1 MAGKAKWT
9 FMVYMAGDNNL
20 SAAGDKD
27 LGEMRQV
34 GSTPEVNIIVQFD
47 NAGERGTHRIRAL
60 SGGQNDVVMSLGETD
75 SGDPKTLE
83 AFIEWTAKT
92 YPAERYALV
101 LWSHGSAWEP
111 SEIEK
116 IARSVNSPNFNQME
130 ATKRSVSPTGKVMF
144 RSSLERIYQLPTSG
158 ARAICVDD
166 GSGHSLD
173 TLELEKVLAKAK
185 KVLGQEIDLLG
196 MDACLM
202 SNLEVA
208 YQVRPY
214 VKYLVASEESEP
226 NDGWPYE
233 RVLQHLVNNP
243 DLPTAQAAEHVV
255 RDYIQSYLDR
265 GYKKAI
271 TQTALDL
278 ERMDDLIA
286 PLDGLAVALTAMDRP
301 QMRKSLWDA
310 LYTTTSFWGGT
321 LMDIPHMCKELE
333 KQPVSEAVRQA
344 CAQVRA
350 ALAQG
355 SGRFVIA
362 EGHNGKTIANCGG
375 VSIYLPMLKDMSRFY
390 PELAFASKH
399 PWLKVVQKYQIGWQ
413 DNGN

>member
-1 MAGKAKWT
+1 
-9 FMVYMAGDNNL
+9 
-20 SAAGDKD
+20 
-27 LGEMRQV
+27 
-34 GSTPEVNIIVQFD
+34 
-47 NAGERGTHRIRAL
+47 
-60 SGGQNDVVMSLGETD
+60 VV
-75 SGDPKTLE
+75 
-83 AFIEWTAKT
+83 
-92 YPAERYALV
+92 
-101 LWSHGSAWEP
+101 
-111 SEIEK
+111 
-116 IARSVNSPNFNQME
+116 
-130 ATKRSVSPTGKVMF
+130 F

-214 VKYLVASEESEP
+214 VKYIVASEETEP

-233 RVLQHLVNNP
+233 RVLRRLTSDPN
-243 DLPTAQAAEHVV
+243 LPTAQAAEHIV
-255 RDYIQSYLDR
+255 RDYIQSYIDKS
-265 GYKKAI
+265 YKKAV

-278 ERMDDLIA
+278 GRMEDLTA
-286 PLDGLAVALTAMDRP
+286 PLDALAVALAAMDRQ
-301 QMRKSLWDA
+301 QMRKNLWDA
-310 LYTTTSFWGGT
+310 LFSTTSFYGGT
-321 LMDIPHMCKELE
+321 LMDIPHLCKELE
-333 KQPVSEAVRQA
+333 KQPASEAVHQA
-344 CAQVRA
+344 SKQVRA

-355 SGRFVIA
+355 AGRFVVA
-362 EGHNGKTIANCGG
+362 EGHNGKSVANCGG

-390 PELAFASKH
+390 PELAFASNH

-413 DNGN
+413 GDGN